1 MKKFFTLIFATML
14 ASSMS
19 AQMHGALKFSGASEM
34 AVMGQN
40 TPCESDTVKFEMV
53 SMSAGNITLPA
64 MEGMATIPSF
74 TIENVTFT
82 MGENHVITMADQT
95 FSAKVTVNNEEKSI
109 IGSSLTG
116 TYNMADNSF
125 TLKVV
130 FQYGKMPFPLT
141 YSIKSYYIKEVSSP
155 IAVSIGGMMNYENA
169 GVTYQVRKYMD
180 GETQKMDVTVPTY
193 TLDNTVMGN
202 MTLGTYTI
210 KGLTY
215 DEAKGGFYRDYK
227 NDGLKFHVVCEGG
240 SMNMDNDYSFNAEKD
255 NNILV
260 KYEGSKVSDII
271 NRFQMGAMPFYISTN
286 FKAVTNG
293 IGAVKGETAK
303 GKEKMYNLQGQL
315 VGDNYKGVV
324 IINGKKFLKK

>member
-19 AQMHGALKFSGASEM
+19 AQMHGA
-34 AVMGQN
+34 
-40 TPCESDTVKFEMV
+40 
-53 SMSAGNITLPA
+53 
-64 MEGMATIPSF
+64 
-74 TIENVTFT
+74 
-82 MGENHVITMADQT
+82 
-95 FSAKVTVNNEEKSI
+95 VNNE
-109 IGSSLTG
+109 
-116 TYNMADNSF
+116 
-125 TLKVV
+125 
-130 FQYGKMPFPLT
+130 
-141 YSIKSYYIKEVSSP
+141 EVSSP

-180 GETQKMDVTVPTY
+180 GEMQKMDVTVPTY

-227 NDGLKFHVVCEGG
+227 NDGLKFHVVCKGG

-271 NRFQMGAMPFYISTN
+271 NRFQMGSMPFYISTN

>member
-19 AQMHGALKFSGASEM
+19 AQMHG
-34 AVMGQN
+34 
-40 TPCESDTVKFEMV
+40 D
-53 SMSAGNITLPA
+53 
-64 MEGMATIPSF
+64 
-74 TIENVTFT
+74 
-82 MGENHVITMADQT
+82 
-95 FSAKVTVNNEEKSI
+95 VNNE
-109 IGSSLTG
+109 
-116 TYNMADNSF
+116 
-125 TLKVV
+125 
-130 FQYGKMPFPLT
+130 
-141 YSIKSYYIKEVSSP
+141 EVSSP

-210 KGLTY
+210 KGLIY

-227 NDGLKFHVVCEGG
+227 NDGLKFHVVCKGG

-271 NRFQMGAMPFYISTN
+271 NRFQMGSMPFYISTN

-303 GKEKMYNLQGQL
+303 GKGKMYNLQGQL

>member
-19 AQMHGALKFSGASEM
+19 AQMHG
-34 AVMGQN
+34 
-40 TPCESDTVKFEMV
+40 D
-53 SMSAGNITLPA
+53 
-64 MEGMATIPSF
+64 
-74 TIENVTFT
+74 
-82 MGENHVITMADQT
+82 
-95 FSAKVTVNNEEKSI
+95 VNNE
-109 IGSSLTG
+109 
-116 TYNMADNSF
+116 
-125 TLKVV
+125 
-130 FQYGKMPFPLT
+130 
-141 YSIKSYYIKEVSSP
+141 EVSSP

-202 MTLGTYTI
+202 MTLGSYTI

-227 NDGLKFHVVCEGG
+227 NDGLKFHVVCKGG

-260 KYEGSKVSDII
+260 KYEGSKVTDII
-271 NRFQMGAMPFYISTN
+271 NRFQMGSMPFYILTN

-293 IGAVKGETAK
+293 IDAVKGETAK
-303 GKEKMYNLQGQL
+303 GDGKMYNLQGQL

>member
-1 MKKFFTLIFATML
+1 
-14 ASSMS
+14 
-19 AQMHGALKFSGASEM
+19 
-34 AVMGQN
+34 
-40 TPCESDTVKFEMV
+40 
-53 SMSAGNITLPA
+53 
-64 MEGMATIPSF
+64 
-74 TIENVTFT
+74 
-82 MGENHVITMADQT
+82 
-95 FSAKVTVNNEEKSI
+95 
-109 IGSSLTG
+109 
-116 TYNMADNSF
+116 
-125 TLKVV
+125 
-130 FQYGKMPFPLT
+130 
-141 YSIKSYYIKEVSSP
+141 
-155 IAVSIGGMMNYENA
+155 MNYENA

-180 GETQKMDVTVPTY
+180 GEMQKMDVTVPTY
-193 TLDNTVMGN
+193 TLNNTVMGN
-202 MTLGTYTI
+202 MTLGAYTI

>member
-19 AQMHGALKFSGASEM
+19 AQMHGA
-34 AVMGQN
+34 
-40 TPCESDTVKFEMV
+40 
-53 SMSAGNITLPA
+53 
-64 MEGMATIPSF
+64 
-74 TIENVTFT
+74 
-82 MGENHVITMADQT
+82 
-95 FSAKVTVNNEEKSI
+95 VNNE
-109 IGSSLTG
+109 
-116 TYNMADNSF
+116 
-125 TLKVV
+125 
-130 FQYGKMPFPLT
+130 
-141 YSIKSYYIKEVSSP
+141 EVSSP

-227 NDGLKFHVVCEGG
+227 NDGLKFHVVCKGG
-240 SMNMDNDYSFNAEKD
+240 SMNMDGDYSFNAEKD

-271 NRFQMGAMPFYISTN
+271 NRFQMGSMPFYILTN

-293 IGAVKGETAK
+293 IGAVKSETAK
-303 GKEKMYNLQGQL
+303 GNGKMYNLQGQL

>member
-19 AQMHGALKFSGASEM
+19 AQMHGA
-34 AVMGQN
+34 
-40 TPCESDTVKFEMV
+40 
-53 SMSAGNITLPA
+53 
-64 MEGMATIPSF
+64 
-74 TIENVTFT
+74 
-82 MGENHVITMADQT
+82 
-95 FSAKVTVNNEEKSI
+95 VNNE
-109 IGSSLTG
+109 
-116 TYNMADNSF
+116 
-125 TLKVV
+125 
-130 FQYGKMPFPLT
+130 
-141 YSIKSYYIKEVSSP
+141 EVSSP
-155 IAVSIGGMMNYENA
+155 ITVSIGGMINYENA

-180 GETQKMDVTVPTY
+180 GEMQKMDVTVPTY

-227 NDGLKFHVVCEGG
+227 NDGLKFHVVCKGG
-240 SMNMDNDYSFNAEKD
+240 SMNMDGDYSFNAEKD

-271 NRFQMGAMPFYISTN
+271 NRFQMGSMPFYILTN

-293 IGAVKGETAK
+293 IGAVKSETAK
-303 GKEKMYNLQGQL
+303 GNGKMYNLQGQL

>member
-1 MKKFFTLIFATML
+1 
-14 ASSMS
+14 
-19 AQMHGALKFSGASEM
+19 
-34 AVMGQN
+34 
-40 TPCESDTVKFEMV
+40 
-53 SMSAGNITLPA
+53 
-64 MEGMATIPSF
+64 
-74 TIENVTFT
+74 
-82 MGENHVITMADQT
+82 
-95 FSAKVTVNNEEKSI
+95 
-109 IGSSLTG
+109 
-116 TYNMADNSF
+116 
-125 TLKVV
+125 
-130 FQYGKMPFPLT
+130 
-141 YSIKSYYIKEVSSP
+141 
-155 IAVSIGGMMNYENA
+155 MMNYENA

-202 MTLGTYTI
+202 MTLGAYTI

-227 NDGLKFHVVCEGG
+227 NDGLKFHVVCKGG

-271 NRFQMGAMPFYISTN
+271 NRFQMGSMPFYISTN

-303 GKEKMYNLQGQL
+303 GDGKMYNLQGQM

>member
-1 MKKFFTLIFATML
+1 
-14 ASSMS
+14 
-19 AQMHGALKFSGASEM
+19 
-34 AVMGQN
+34 
-40 TPCESDTVKFEMV
+40 
-53 SMSAGNITLPA
+53 
-64 MEGMATIPSF
+64 
-74 TIENVTFT
+74 
-82 MGENHVITMADQT
+82 
-95 FSAKVTVNNEEKSI
+95 
-109 IGSSLTG
+109 
-116 TYNMADNSF
+116 
-125 TLKVV
+125 
-130 FQYGKMPFPLT
+130 
-141 YSIKSYYIKEVSSP
+141 
-155 IAVSIGGMMNYENA
+155 MMNYENA

-227 NDGLKFHVVCEGG
+227 DDGLKFHVVCEGG

-303 GKEKMYNLQGQL
+303 GKEKIAATCDK
-315 VGDNYKGVV
+315 VGFKNYKMFETLRDAVV
-324 IINGKKFLKK
+324 YCKENAQPGDAVLLSPACASWDMFDSYEQRGELFKKYVKSEK

>member
-19 AQMHGALKFSGASEM
+19 AQMHG
-34 AVMGQN
+34 
-40 TPCESDTVKFEMV
+40 D
-53 SMSAGNITLPA
+53 
-64 MEGMATIPSF
+64 
-74 TIENVTFT
+74 
-82 MGENHVITMADQT
+82 
-95 FSAKVTVNNEEKSI
+95 VNNE
-109 IGSSLTG
+109 
-116 TYNMADNSF
+116 
-125 TLKVV
+125 
-130 FQYGKMPFPLT
+130 
-141 YSIKSYYIKEVSSP
+141 EVSSP
-155 IAVSIGGMMNYENA
+155 ITVSIGGMMNYENA

-227 NDGLKFHVVCEGG
+227 NDGLKFHVVCKGG

-293 IGAVKGETAK
+293 IGAVKCETAK

>member
-1 MKKFFTLIFATML
+1 
-14 ASSMS
+14 
-19 AQMHGALKFSGASEM
+19 
-34 AVMGQN
+34 
-40 TPCESDTVKFEMV
+40 
-53 SMSAGNITLPA
+53 
-64 MEGMATIPSF
+64 
-74 TIENVTFT
+74 
-82 MGENHVITMADQT
+82 
-95 FSAKVTVNNEEKSI
+95 
-109 IGSSLTG
+109 
-116 TYNMADNSF
+116 
-125 TLKVV
+125 
-130 FQYGKMPFPLT
+130 
-141 YSIKSYYIKEVSSP
+141 
-155 IAVSIGGMMNYENA
+155 
-169 GVTYQVRKYMD
+169 MD
-180 GETQKMDVTVPTY
+180 GEMQKMDVTVPTY

-240 SMNMDNDYSFNAEKD
+240 SMNMNNDYSFNAEKD

-303 GKEKMYNLQGQL
+303 GDGKMYNLQGQL

>member
-19 AQMHGALKFSGASEM
+19 AQMHGA
-34 AVMGQN
+34 
-40 TPCESDTVKFEMV
+40 
-53 SMSAGNITLPA
+53 
-64 MEGMATIPSF
+64 
-74 TIENVTFT
+74 
-82 MGENHVITMADQT
+82 
-95 FSAKVTVNNEEKSI
+95 VNNE
-109 IGSSLTG
+109 
-116 TYNMADNSF
+116 
-125 TLKVV
+125 
-130 FQYGKMPFPLT
+130 
-141 YSIKSYYIKEVSSP
+141 EVSSP
-155 IAVSIGGMMNYENA
+155 ITVSIGGMINYENA

-180 GETQKMDVTVPTY
+180 GEMQKMDVTVPTY

-227 NDGLKFHVVCEGG
+227 NDGLKFHVVCKGG
-240 SMNMDNDYSFNAEKD
+240 SMNMDGDYSFNAEKD

-271 NRFQMGAMPFYISTN
+271 NRFQMGSMPFYILTN